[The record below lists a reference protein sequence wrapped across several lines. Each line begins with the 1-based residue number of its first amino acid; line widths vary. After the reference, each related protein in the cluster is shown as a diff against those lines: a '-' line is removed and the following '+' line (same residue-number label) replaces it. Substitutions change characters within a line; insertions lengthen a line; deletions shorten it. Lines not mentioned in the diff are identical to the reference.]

1 MSKEV
6 VISNSTLNSYG
17 FRVLTA
23 GIELDQYR
31 RNPILLWM
39 HTRPYRGTTNEVLP
53 LGRIENLRIDGDDLI
68 GTPVFDGSDEFTRA
82 IEAKWNAD
90 TLRAV
95 SAGMEPIEWSEDKQY
110 MLPGQ
115 QYATLTKSKLVEV
128 SICDIGANDDALKL
142 YNQGEMIN
150 LTCGADLPIPRISN
164 QNDKKEM
171 LKIALKLGLP
181 DAATEQE
188 ILQRID
194 SVMADASNVVSLTN
208 QVNTLTA
215 ELSVS
220 RKAAIELVVDAAVGS
235 KRITAAK
242 RDHFIALG
250 EKIGAEDLKSTLE
263 CMSPAVKPSSII
275 EQPSGSGGYKKLSDV
290 PEAEIEKLRAEQR
303 DEYVRLYK
311 AEYGYEPDIKE

>member
-1 MSKEV
+1 
-6 VISNSTLNSYG
+6 
-17 FRVLTA
+17 
-23 GIELDQYR
+23 
-31 RNPILLWM
+31 
-39 HTRPYRGTTNEVLP
+39 
-53 LGRIENLRIDGDDLI
+53 
-68 GTPVFDGSDEFTRA
+68 
-82 IEAKWNAD
+82 
-90 TLRAV
+90 
-95 SAGMEPIEWSEDKQY
+95 
-110 MLPGQ
+110 
-115 QYATLTKSKLVEV
+115 
-128 SICDIGANDDALKL
+128 
-142 YNQGEMIN
+142 
-150 LTCGADLPIPRISN
+150 
-164 QNDKKEM
+164 M

-215 ELSVS
+215 ELASS
-220 RKAAIELVVDAAVGS
+220 RKAAIELIVDAAVGS

-263 CMSPAVKPSSII
+263 CMSPAVKPSSFI